1 MKKTITFATL
11 AICTIFGSALVSS
24 AQDQAAT
31 KASSPTP
38 APTAPAR
45 ATAAISAASAPIDL
59 ARAALAAQGG
69 DKFKNLKSLVLI
81 GEVELYAPNSSQA
94 VPGKFVMV
102 QGSGDRYRLEVSS
115 PVVQFKQIFDGQQ
128 AWSSIPTLSL
138 PNPSKFGLGL
148 LAKLDDSGYVV
159 TALPDKKKQRSFRIT
174 GPDGSATDFFVDAVT
189 GRVMQ
194 YTVPF
199 QGGLFIVEQDNMKDI
214 EGVFVPHK
222 IAQRFETPQGAYIA
236 DFKVKKVNINQ
247 PLGDDVFLIQ

>member
-1 MKKTITFATL
+1 MKNSFTKLSL
-11 AICTIFGSALVSS
+11 ALCMIGGSALVSYS
-24 AQDQAAT
+24 QDQAAA
-31 KASSPTP
+31 KSNQGTP
-38 APTAPAR
+38 AV
-45 ATAAISAASAPIDL
+45 ATAAKPNITITAASTPMDL

-69 DKFKNLKSLVLI
+69 DNFKNLKSLVLI
-81 GEVELYAPNSSQA
+81 GDVELYAPNSAQA

-102 QGSGDRYRLEVSS
+102 HASGDRYRLEVSS

-128 AWSSIPTLSL
+128 TFSSIPTLNL
-138 PNPSKFGLGL
+138 PNPSKFGMGL
-148 LAKLDDSGYVV
+148 LTRLDQTGYNV
-159 TALPDKKKQRSFRIT
+159 TALADKKKQRAFRIT

-199 QGGLFIVEQDNMKDI
+199 QGGTFIVEQDNMKEV
-214 EGVFVPHK
+214 EGIFVPYK

-236 DFKVKKVNINQ
+236 DFKVKKVNVNQ